1 MPIEIMELV
10 VKAKVGNSDNNSR
23 STAIR
28 PGTENESQDKR
39 KLAALEQAVKETLTI
54 IKRKNER

>member
-10 VKAKVGNSDNNSR
+10 VKAKVGDNGNDNSTEKTT
-23 STAIR
+23 ST
-28 PGTENESQDKR
+28 ESGSQNDPKV
-39 KLAALEQAVKETLTI
+39 AALERAVKETTNI